1 MNRMLS
7 IASVA
12 LSVMAGGGLIGV
24 NYVQA
29 EETSVQLRISDIE
42 PTPRAS
48 LPKMD
53 DSTVFK
59 LLLRS
64 QPEPAKSKPARQA
77 WIPRE
82 TAEESDSTLAQAS
95 FLPDDG
101 DETSERPCAD
111 GAMQRKV
118 PAEVS
123 PLKSQQDLFSR
134 KKGISALW
142 GKNDDAERCERFDPN
157 GTEVGPSVRMVGDEV
172 YGNRVA
178 AGAVYT
184 WSAPAIYHHPL
195 YFEQVNLE
203 RYGQGPHHA
212 IQPLYSAAHFFATIP
227 KLPYHVA
234 TAPPSE
240 RVYTLGHHRP
250 GNCAPYQWHRTR
262 FSWKGVAVQGLAT
275 AGTAVALP

>member
-7 IASVA
+7 IATAA
-12 LSVMAGGGLIGV
+12 LGVLSGGLVSGV
-24 NYVQA
+24 IRVHA
-29 EETSVQLRISDIE
+29 EEMPVQVRFSDAE
-42 PTPRAS
+42 TTPRAS

-53 DSTVFK
+53 DSAVFK

-64 QPEPAKSKPARQA
+64 QPAPAKSAAKRQP

-82 TAEESDSTLAQAS
+82 MRSEQDTALAQAS
-95 FLPDDG
+95 FLPEDG
-101 DETSERPCAD
+101 YDRVEPLNKEASASKETPTPIA
-111 GAMQRKV
+111 Q
-118 PAEVS
+118 
-123 PLKSQQDLFSR
+123 LKGQTTLFRS
-134 KKGISALW
+134 LW
-142 GKNDDAERCERFDPN
+142 GPNDKDEASSRFPQVNSPTADFPLGPTVRMTSDEIYGERFI
-157 GTEVGPSVRMVGDEV
+157 
-172 YGNRVA
+172 
-178 AGAVYT
+178 AGGFYT
-184 WSAPAIYHHPL
+184 WSAPDFFHHPL

-227 KLPYHVA
+227 VLPYHVA

-262 FSWKGVAVQGLAT
+262 FSWKGVIVQGLAT
-275 AGTAVALP
+275 SGLAVALP

>member
-7 IASVA
+7 ITSVA
-12 LSVMAGGGLIGV
+12 LGVMVGGGLIGV
-24 NYVQA
+24 SFVQA
-29 EETSVQLRISDIE
+29 EETSVQFRFSDVE
-42 PTPRAS
+42 PTPRPS
-48 LPKMD
+48 LPKLD
-53 DSTVFK
+53 DSAVFK

-64 QPEPAKSKPARQA
+64 QPGPAKNKPARQA
-77 WIPRE
+77 WIPQE
-82 TAEESDSTLAQAS
+82 VASEPDATLTQAS

-101 DETSERPCAD
+101 YEGVKRPEEDGET
-111 GAMQRKV
+111 QQKV
-118 PAEVS
+118 PETIQ
-123 PLKSQQDLFSR
+123 PLKNQQDLFAS
-134 KKGISALW
+134 LW
-142 GKNDDAERCERFDPN
+142 GRNAKEEKDKRFPPEDL
-157 GTEVGPSVRMVGDEV
+157 EAGPPVRLISDEV
-172 YGNRVA
+172 YGKRVIT
-178 AGAVYT
+178 GAVYT
-184 WSAPAIYHHPL
+184 WSAPGFFHHPL

-262 FSWKGVAVQGLAT
+262 FSWKGVFVQGLAS